1 MVFFHSFTF
10 VSSVKSVS
18 GPMASTTTLKYGP
31 KISLSHV
38 TMKGGG
44 GPDPFIVKDYEKGPF
59 FAALP
64 KLLYSSPHL
73 EIVNPSTYTKL
84 TLRHPS
90 QTAVLNRILL
100 HYISALCYIE

>member
-1 MVFFHSFTF
+1 
-10 VSSVKSVS
+10 
-18 GPMASTTTLKYGP
+18 MASTTTWKYGP

-64 KLLYSSPHL
+64 NKAYVMVFSVTWRSRSD
-73 EIVNPSTYTKL
+73 VSYWL
-84 TLRHPS
+84 THMLSHD
-90 QTAVLNRILL
+90 
-100 HYISALCYIE
+100 